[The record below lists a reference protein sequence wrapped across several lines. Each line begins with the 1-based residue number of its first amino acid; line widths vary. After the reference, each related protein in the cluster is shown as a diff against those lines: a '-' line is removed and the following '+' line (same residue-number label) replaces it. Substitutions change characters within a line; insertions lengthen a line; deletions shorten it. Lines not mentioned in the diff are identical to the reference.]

1 MSFWLGLFLLL
12 LVLRTVT
19 AWWLDQRNIREVRR
33 WASEVPPPAA
43 GRVDEEEHRR
53 STAYSLEKLRFGQI
67 EGGVEALLLG
77 VWIGAGLLA
86 LLYGAFAG
94 VLGYG
99 VWGQASAVVALMLVL
114 SVPNLPFSW
123 WSTFRI
129 EQKYG
134 FNRST
139 IGLWISDLLKGLV
152 LSAALGIPI
161 LAGLFAIILALPT
174 TWWIW
179 AALALIAVQ
188 LLLMILYPRL
198 ILPWFN
204 KLSPLPEGELK
215 DRLMALAERTGFRA
229 RTIEVIDGSKRS
241 GHSNAYFTG
250 FGRFRRIVL
259 FDTLMEQLEPEELE
273 AVLAH
278 EIGHYRC
285 GHIPKLL
292 LISTVSTLLL
302 FGVVFWLSRDAGFI
316 SAFGFFGTEDLP
328 TLAMIVPT
336 FLVVTLTGGLVSFW
350 TGPLFNR
357 VSRAFEYEA
366 DRFAREAMG
375 GARPLVEALWKLHR
389 ENLSNLTPDSLYSA
403 FYYSHP
409 VLTERTRALEGKGGE
424 K

>member
-1 MSFWLGLFLLL
+1 MIFWLSLFFVL
-12 LVLRTVT
+12 LVLRTVV

-33 WASEVPPPAA
+33 WRSAVPPQAA
-43 GRVDEEEHRR
+43 GRVDEEQHQR
-53 STAYSLEKLRFGQI
+53 SAVYSLEKLRFGQI
-67 EGGVEALLLG
+67 ESGVEALLLW
-77 VWIGAGLLA
+77 VWIGAGVLA
-86 LLYGAFAG
+86 LIHGFFSDA
-94 VLGYG
+94 LGYG
-99 VWGQASAVVALMLVL
+99 VWGQAAAVVVTMAVL
-114 SVPNLPFSW
+114 SLPGLPFSW

-139 IGLWISDLLKGLV
+139 PGLWIVDLLKGLV
-152 LSAALGIPI
+152 LSAVLGIPI
-161 LAGLFAIILALPT
+161 LAGLFALILALPS

-179 AALALIAVQ
+179 GALALIAVQ

-292 LISTVSTLLL
+292 LISTVSTLVL
-302 FGVVFWLSRDAGFI
+302 FGVVFWLSRDPGFI
-316 SAFGFFGTEDLP
+316 ATFGFPGTGDLP
-328 TLAMIVPT
+328 PLATIVPT
-336 FLVVTLTGGLVSFW
+336 FLVIALTGGLVSFW
-350 TGPLFNR
+350 ASPLFNR

-389 ENLSNLTPDSLYSA
+389 ENLSNLTPDPLYSA

-424 K
+424 A